1 MINPAVSAPPAHHA
15 DPDVDRPP
23 GYAFSCGQIT
33 RFGTA
38 SGDRHN
44 DLAADHIG
52 GSVRV
57 AGDRDDYATRQGL
70 SHLSNPIA
78 DYVRASMRAWE
89 RITEHRSAVSVRPQ
103 RHSCVML
110 CRTGERRAHGC
121 PRPAR

>member
-38 SGDRHN
+38 SGDRHS

-57 AGDRDDYATRQGL
+57 AGDRDDYATRQRL

-78 DYVRASMRAWE
+78 DYVRIDAGVGAHHRAQIS
-89 RITEHRSAVSVRPQ
+89 RFGTALAPFLRDAVQNR
-103 RHSCVML
+103 
-110 CRTGERRAHGC
+110 
-121 PRPAR
+121 